1 MNTTGGYQWG
11 HLRGC
16 LPPSPRPRGGQVC
29 RPSAFSLI
37 QERQLTSDPWGPRPL
52 QAQSFS
58 WRLVSSPVPF
68 QKSRFCFLHHQII
81 KDRASPVA
89 QWLRTCLPMQETQVQ
104 SLGQEDPTCL
114 GATKP
119 VCHYWAGEPQ
129 LLNVSAPEPALHS
142 RRCPAMRSLASHSTS
157 KTQHKDKIHSY
168 KWVFKKAD
176 PTFTKGSNIFFF
188 NSNG

>member
-1 MNTTGGYQWG
+1 MCPNHQCCAPSFLPHSILQKQAICSSQAHREGITQG
-11 HLRGC
+11 HEHHGVGISGVISEAAC
-16 LPPSPRPRGGQVC
+16 HPLPGRVC

-89 QWLRTCLPMQETQVQ
+89 QWLRTCLPRQETRVR
-104 SLGQEDPTCL
+104 SLGREDPTCL

-119 VCHYWAGEPQ
+119 VCHY
-129 LLNVSAPEPALHS
+129 
-142 RRCPAMRSLASHSTS
+142 
-157 KTQHKDKIHSY
+157 
-168 KWVFKKAD
+168 
-176 PTFTKGSNIFFF
+176 
-188 NSNG
+188 

>member
-1 MNTTGGYQWG
+1 MAYRSQTACVLITNVVPPHSCLTLSFRSKPSVPAKLTGKGSHKIMNTTGGYQWG

-119 VCHYWAGEPQ
+119 VCHY
-129 LLNVSAPEPALHS
+129 
-142 RRCPAMRSLASHSTS
+142 
-157 KTQHKDKIHSY
+157 
-168 KWVFKKAD
+168 
-176 PTFTKGSNIFFF
+176 
-188 NSNG
+188 